1 MYIRIL
7 IWQQRLFSIP
17 FTSLMIDQQVKRIPS
32 KKKKKKNENKLKGIS
47 LVKARAILEPN
58 ATFPWITYFFSLD
71 ADFPTFVMI

>member
-32 KKKKKKNENKLKGIS
+32 KKKKIENKLKGIS
-47 LVKARAILEPN
+47 LVKARARLEPN

>member
-7 IWQQRLFSIP
+7 IWQQRLFSFP

-32 KKKKKKNENKLKGIS
+32 KKNKNKLKGIS
-47 LVKARAILEPN
+47 LVKARARLEPN